1 MATERKPAWQTMA
14 LVAGV
19 SLGAALLITGAWQ
32 ISHDRILQNERE
44 RLLANLGSV
53 IDAPA
58 NTALDA
64 VEISTSAI
72 PASENILQ
80 LFAMLDGDR
89 TVGWVYSGVAPD
101 GYNGPIEF
109 LIGLMPDGHIARIR
123 IMRHRETPGL
133 GDGIEAGRS
142 DWLTQFEGR
151 NTDNTPLWALQVDGG
166 EFDSITAATI
176 SPRAAAAAFGAVVEY
191 HATNASQVRDAL
203 REATQTA
210 TQSTQ

>member
-19 SLGAALLITGAWQ
+19 SLGAGLLITGAWE
-32 ISHDRILQNERE
+32 ISSDRIAQNERE
-44 RLLANLGSV
+44 RLLTNLSSV
-53 IDAPA
+53 INMPA
-58 NTALDA
+58 GAELDA
-64 VEISTSAI
+64 VEIPTTAI
-72 PASENILQ
+72 PASESVQQ
-80 LFAMLDGDR
+80 LFALLSDEL

-109 LIGLMPDGHIARIR
+109 LMGLTPDGDIVRIR

-133 GDGIEAGRS
+133 GDGIEASKS
-142 DWLTQFEGR
+142 DWLMQFEGR
-151 NTDNTPLWALQVDGG
+151 NTENTPLWTLQVDGG

-191 HATNASQVRDAL
+191 HSMNGAQVRDAL
-203 REATQTA
+203 RATTQTA
-210 TQSTQ
+210 TQITQ